1 MKVRLQ
7 IAATTFLL
15 LVGMITAAQAQVSY
29 RLSEKEMESLL
40 ARIEQGADR
49 FRSSLAQNLDVSRF
63 DDTKAEDNI
72 NQFIKEFE
80 GATDRLKGRFDED
93 QSAATD
99 VEDVLR
105 RASRIDDF
113 MTAHAMNPRA
123 QNDWLAL
130 RRDLDELAR
139 AYNVSWN
146 WTGVSNRPFRMTDE
160 ELKGLLVRM
169 EANAD
174 AYRKS
179 LADALDDTDFDDTD
193 AEDLINRDIKAFE
206 NATDKLEDRFNNK
219 RSAAS
224 DAEEVLTRAAAIDTF
239 MRQHRLT
246 LRAQEDWQRLRES
259 LDHLA
264 LAYSV
269 SWKWF

>member
-1 MKVRLQ
+1 MKLRLH
-7 IAATTFLL
+7 IAATTILL
-15 LVGMITAAQAQVSY
+15 LAGMLATAQAQVSY

-49 FRSSLAQNLDVSRF
+49 FRSSLAQSLDVSHF
-63 DDTKAEDNI
+63 DDTRAEDNI

-80 GATDRLKGRFDED
+80 AATDHLKGRFDED
-93 QSAATD
+93 QSAASD

-105 RASRIDDF
+105 RASRIDAF
-113 MTAHAMNPRA
+113 MNSHAMNSMA
-123 QNDWLAL
+123 HNSWLAL
-130 RRDLDELAR
+130 RRDLDELGR

-146 WTGVSNRPFRMTDE
+146 WTGLSNRPYRMSDE
-160 ELKGLLVRM
+160 ELKSLLDRM

-174 AYRKS
+174 AFRKS
-179 LADALDDTDFDDTD
+179 LADALDNTDFDDTD

-206 NATDKLEDRFNNK
+206 TATDKLEDRFNNK

-224 DAEEVLTRAAAIDTF
+224 DAEEVLSRAASIESF

>member
-1 MKVRLQ
+1 
-7 IAATTFLL
+7 
-15 LVGMITAAQAQVSY
+15 
-29 RLSEKEMESLL
+29 
-40 ARIEQGADR
+40 
-49 FRSSLAQNLDVSRF
+49 
-63 DDTKAEDNI
+63 
-72 NQFIKEFE
+72 
-80 GATDRLKGRFDED
+80 
-93 QSAATD
+93 
-99 VEDVLR
+99 
-105 RASRIDDF
+105 
-113 MTAHAMNPRA
+113 MTAHAMNTRA

-146 WTGVSNRPFRMTDE
+146 WTGLSNRPFRMTDE

-174 AYRKS
+174 AFRKS

-206 NATDKLEDRFNNK
+206 NSTDKLEDRFNDK

-224 DAEEVLTRAAAIDTF
+224 DAEEVLTRATAIDTF

-246 LRAQEDWQRLRES
+246 LRAQEDWRRLRES
-259 LDHLA
+259 LDDLA